1 MPEINFFFEDITPFE
16 IPQTIKDWIIQTI
29 ENETKTAGN
38 INYIF
43 CSDNYILQINRQYLH
58 HDYYTDIITFNYCEN
73 NIVSGDIFISVDTVK
88 TNAKEYNQN
97 LENELHRV
105 IIHGVLHLLGY
116 NDKTETEL
124 FEMRQKEDFY
134 LNLRP

>member
-1 MPEINFFFEDITPFE
+1 MSEINFFFEDITPFE
-16 IPQTIKDWIIQTI
+16 IKENIKNWIIQTI
-29 ENETKTAGN
+29 ENESKTAGN

-43 CSDNYILQINRQYLH
+43 CSDDYILQINRQYLH

-88 TNAKEYNQN
+88 TNAKEYNQSV
-97 LENELHRV
+97 ENELHRV